1 MTSIQFDKG
10 VLKPDPKR
18 RALILPVLEAALDAV
33 DPAAAVQKHM
43 VRDHD
48 HLLIGD
54 AVYDL
59 AAYRYVY
66 IVGFGKAATPMAEAA
81 LQILDGRVHAGVVV
95 TKYGH
100 GSKKNAF
107 VKPIIVL
114 EAGHPV
120 PDEAGRAAAQKIIDL
135 LQHAEEN
142 DLVICLI
149 SGGGSALLTL
159 PAEGVSL
166 TDLQDMTN
174 VLLRCGAS
182 IHELNTIRKHLSQVK
197 GGQLARWAAPATIV
211 SLVVS
216 DVVGSALDIIASGPT
231 VPDNT
236 SWADAWAVVERHAL
250 IDVLPERVEARL
262 QGGLRGYLPDT
273 PKPGDVIFERTQTL
287 IVADNALAAEV
298 ARQKAVELGFNSA
311 ILTTYLEGEA
321 REVAKVVVALG
332 REMIASDRPV
342 LSPACLI
349 LGGETT
355 VTIRGS
361 GMGGRNQELALAAA
375 LILKRLSE
383 GDRLIIVSLAT
394 DGTDGPTDSAGA
406 IVDSTTVERGSR
418 LTLTA
423 SKHLANNDS
432 YPYLQAVGDLLLT
445 GPTCTNVND
454 LVFVFGF

>member
-1 MTSIQFDKG
+1 MG
-10 VLKPDPKR
+10 
-18 RALILPVLEAALDAV
+18 
-33 DPAAAVQKHM
+33 
-43 VRDHD
+43 
-48 HLLIGD
+48 
-54 AVYDL
+54 
-59 AAYRYVY
+59 
-66 IVGFGKAATPMAEAA
+66 EAA

-159 PAEGVSL
+159 PAEGISL

-236 SWADAWAVVERHAL
+236 SWADAWAVVERHTL

-311 ILTTYLEGEA
+311 ILTTYLEGRA

-349 LGGETT
+349 QRGETT

-406 IVDSTTVERGSR
+406 IVDSTTVLRGKAQGLDAGRS
-418 LTLTA
+418 
-423 SKHLANNDS
+423 LADNDS
-432 YPYLQAVGDLLLT
+432 YRYLEAVDDLLVT
-445 GPTCTNVND
+445 GPTRTNVND
-454 LVFVFGF
+454 LVFVFVF